1 MRHHDCTQGNVSAD
15 TPLAAVFGG
24 SAFSSA
30 GHMPLPQLLAAKRLT
45 RVKDLIS
52 VAPWE
57 LRDWLLITEE
67 QAADILGHAWA
78 ACAAAPVSA
87 WDLDMELQSS
97 HLTSAL
103 AHPTVAPLPTLD
115 HALGS
120 KGLSGSL
127 VEVAGPPGVGKTQFC
142 LHAAALI
149 AAAGGEV
156 FWLDTERTFSAPRLL
171 ELLESLAQTAVAEEV
186 TSPGMAALQRI
197 RHRVCTSLEELQT
210 VVAELAQRA
219 RQGSQLPALVVLDS
233 VASVARVE
241 GDATESRKTVN
252 IRRSSALSSLAS
264 LLKVLVSPPV
274 PSGNPQHNNLTRPPG
289 VVVTNQVMGDPTLGG
304 SRVTLGNV
312 WHHAVNWRL
321 VLSHLPP
328 GGPGNLGLKEQAD
341 PSGRRYLHVEKSPCS
356 PQVVV
361 PFCVGAAGL
370 REL

>member
-1 MRHHDCTQGNVSAD
+1 MSAD
-15 TPLAAVFGG
+15 TPLATVFGG
-24 SAFSSA
+24 SAFAGA
-30 GHMPLPQLLAAKRLT
+30 GHMPLPQLLAAKRLM
-45 RVKDLIS
+45 RLKDLIS

-57 LRDWLLITEE
+57 LRDWLLVTED
-67 QAADILGHAWA
+67 QAAEILQHAWA
-78 ACAAAPVSA
+78 ACAATPVSA
-87 WDLDMELQSS
+87 WDLDTECQSS
-97 HLTSAL
+97 HVDPAT
-103 AHPTVAPLPTLD
+103 AHQTVAPLPTLGA
-115 HALGS
+115 ALGS
-120 KGLSGSL
+120 NGLSGSL
-127 VEVAGPPGVGKTQFC
+127 VEVAGPPSVGKTQFC
-142 LHAAALI
+142 LHAAALA

-171 ELLESLAQTAVAEEV
+171 ELLESMALTAVADEPR
-186 TSPGMAALQRI
+186 SPGMAALQRI

-241 GDATESRKTVN
+241 GDATESRKTVT
-252 IRRSSALSSLAS
+252 IRRASALSRLAS

-274 PSGNPQHNNLTRPPG
+274 PSRSLQHNLSRPPG

-328 GGPGNLGLKEQAD
+328 GGQVNLGLKEQAD